1 MLAVGNTIHEY
12 FTWRLRSFLYSSAF
26 ALLLSAGSVFA
37 QQKVSVR
44 VTDQTGAS
52 IRNAQVTLCR
62 DVLLPV
68 SFPVCA
74 ATIQRGNV

>member
-1 MLAVGNTIHEY
+1 MLAVGNMISN
-12 FTWRLRSFLYSSAF
+12 FIIRASRSSLYSSAF
-26 ALLLSAGSVFA
+26 ALLLSAGSAFA

-68 SFPVCA
+68 SFPVCT